1 MNIERDKLNIS
12 VSISCL
18 FDIDVTSPKAK
29 IIFECGK
36 KTRRL
41 PFLVTNYFRQKQS
54 DSCIIVCTYSFY
66 LDDIYYNYDCK
77 DDINVRIDFYY
88 GDNEV
93 IGVPFTVSTNVLTEN
108 PNIELDEQYI
118 EYECFDGVTVF
129 SEESEF
135 INDRKAPKNIYTF
148 DFDCENSKFIIHQ
161 TPESRNNKNFVEKSV
176 IIVPLLRL
184 FFFVLRITLR
194 VVSLLTVFWQRLTFC
209 REEKR
214 KTLKELERTF
224 LFKSKSMFRLLLK
237 RVLKRIIFLKI
248 YVCRSMSLQE
258 FITKFYQ
265 KSLLLKIVSPLCR
278 AGVTK

>member
-1 MNIERDKLNIS
+1 MIINKMNIERDKLNIS
-12 VSISCL
+12 VSISCP

-135 INDRKAPKNIYTF
+135 INDRKTPKNIYTF

-161 TPESRNNKNFVEKSV
+161 TPESRNNKNF
-176 IIVPLLRL
+176 I
-184 FFFVLRITLR
+184 
-194 VVSLLTVFWQRLTFC
+194 
-209 REEKR
+209 
-214 KTLKELERTF
+214 
-224 LFKSKSMFRLLLK
+224 
-237 RVLKRIIFLKI
+237 
-248 YVCRSMSLQE
+248 
-258 FITKFYQ
+258 
-265 KSLLLKIVSPLCR
+265 
-278 AGVTK
+278 

>member
-1 MNIERDKLNIS
+1 MIINKMNIERDKLNIS
-12 VSISCL
+12 VSISCP

-93 IGVPFTVSTNVLTEN
+93 IGIPFTVSTNVLTEN

-129 SEESEF
+129 SE
-135 INDRKAPKNIYTF
+135 
-148 DFDCENSKFIIHQ
+148 HG
-161 TPESRNNKNFVEKSV
+161 NNRYHF
-176 IIVPLLRL
+176 
-184 FFFVLRITLR
+184 
-194 VVSLLTVFWQRLTFC
+194 
-209 REEKR
+209 
-214 KTLKELERTF
+214 
-224 LFKSKSMFRLLLK
+224 
-237 RVLKRIIFLKI
+237 
-248 YVCRSMSLQE
+248 
-258 FITKFYQ
+258 
-265 KSLLLKIVSPLCR
+265 
-278 AGVTK
+278 